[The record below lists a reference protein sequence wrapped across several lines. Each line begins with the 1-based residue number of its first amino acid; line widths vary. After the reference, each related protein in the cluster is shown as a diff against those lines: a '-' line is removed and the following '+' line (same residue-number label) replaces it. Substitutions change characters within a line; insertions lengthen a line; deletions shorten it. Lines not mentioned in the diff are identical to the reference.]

1 MRVYNYASFAEV
13 FSKGIIKP
21 NMTKVAKILFEP
33 IIRLGDCVNRH
44 GVPYTIDN
52 KSASL

>member
-21 NMTKVAKILFEP
+21 NMTKVAKILFE
-33 IIRLGDCVNRH
+33 GCV
-44 GVPYTIDN
+44 
-52 KSASL
+52 KSFV